1 MFYEWMKE
9 CFEQYEII
17 MSSYA
22 RSKGRQKPILS
33 YCSFEIQ
40 NFKSIKSLLIPM
52 SDKGMVLLVGRNE
65 SGKTTIL
72 KAIEFFD
79 HRNDPTDESDYKA
92 MMYGI
97 KDKSAPMFKNEVST
111 TATLK
116 IESPL
121 DSRDILHLLGDARS
135 NSVYKTAVDD
145 FVGKLNA
152 KKEIKISRVVPFC
165 KGKPQKIK
173 YQFSD
178 LGFKPGSILNN
189 PKFMGDC
196 AACIAALCPHIIY
209 FEDFQDLPPEKIY
222 VSKQSE
228 AFNSNWYDIIEGLFY
243 DTNPEISVQDF
254 LGLCRD
260 QRSSNAADGVRNR
273 VSTNLNNKFTSKW
286 KQLAGVA
293 HIKETRLEY
302 DSKGKFF
309 HIKIVDKDDSVSYV
323 TERSRGA
330 IWYFGFLMKTEF
342 RCKKMRSDTGAKP
355 VYLIDEPASN
365 LHSTAQQHMLKVFT
379 TIAKNAWVVYTT
391 HSQYLISRN
400 NIKTA
405 YVVKR
410 SPSGKRLSCVRWGE
424 YMQTHKSD
432 SDTSYYQP
440 IADCLMI
447 RPHHWDMPWDK
458 ALIVEGPSDM
468 AILRVMCEV
477 VTGKAPDFVIYPAT
491 GADSMDSLISLNLGW
506 GAKIKILLDSDSSGC
521 NARRKYQKDFD
532 LKDSQFVNLP
542 GGVATIE
549 RLFNGEAIKTLW
561 SECYDDGNSPDNPP
575 TQKKCIA
582 RIFERAHDDKKML
595 ATVRGKIGESTK
607 EKFKVF
613 FKETLSDFSD

>member
-9 CFEQYEII
+9 CFEHYEAI
-17 MSSYA
+17 MSSSA
-22 RSKGRQKPILS
+22 HFKKRQKPVLS

-40 NFKSIKSLLIPM
+40 NFKSIKSLPVPM

-92 MMYGI
+92 MMHSI
-97 KDKSAPMFKNEVST
+97 KDKSDPLFKGEVST
-111 TATLK
+111 TATLM

-121 DSRDILHLLGDARS
+121 DSRDILRLLSDARS
-135 NSVYKTAVDD
+135 SGVFKAAVDD
-145 FVGKLNA
+145 FIGKLND

-165 KGKPQKIK
+165 KGKPQKIR

-178 LGFKPGSILNN
+178 LGFKPCSILNN
-189 PKFMGDC
+189 PKFMGEC
-196 AACIAALCPHIIY
+196 AACIASLCPHIIY

-222 VSKQSE
+222 ANKQSE

-243 DTNPEISVQDF
+243 DTNPEIGVQDF
-254 LGLCRD
+254 LGLYRG
-260 QRSSNAADGVRNR
+260 QHSANAADGVRNR
-273 VSTNLNNKFTSKW
+273 VSTNLNKKFTSKW
-286 KQLAGVA
+286 KQLAGVG

-309 HIKIVDKDDSVSYV
+309 HIKIVDKDDSVSHV

-365 LHSTAQQHMLKVFT
+365 LHSTAQQQMLDVFT
-379 TIAKNAWVVYTT
+379 RIAKNAWVVYTT
-391 HSQYLISRN
+391 HSQYLISRD
-400 NIKTA
+400 NIRTA

-410 SPSGKRLSCVRWGE
+410 SQSGKRLSCVRWGD
-424 YMQTHKSD
+424 YMQMHKSA

-440 IADCLMI
+440 IADCLMV
-447 RPHHWDMPWDK
+447 RPHSWDMPWDK

-468 AILRVMCEV
+468 AILRVMCEI
-477 VTGKAPDFVIYPAT
+477 TTSKPPNFAIYPAT
-491 GADSMDSLISLNLGW
+491 GAGKMNSLISLNLGW
-506 GAKIKILLDSDSSGC
+506 GSNMKILLDSDPSG
-521 NARRKYQKDFD
+521 NDARRKYQEEFF
-532 LKDSQFVNLP
+532 LEDSHFVNLP
-542 GGVATIE
+542 GGIATIE
-549 RLFNGEAIKTLW
+549 HLFDDKAIRALW
-561 SECYDDGNSPDNPP
+561 SKCFGDGDPRGNP

-582 RIFERAHDDKKML
+582 KIFERAHHDKDVL
-595 ATVRGKIGESTK
+595 ATVRRKIGKTTK
-607 EKFKVF
+607 EKFEVF